1 MQQKEA
7 ALQAASTLLHEA
19 ERHKEKI
26 SKEIGNIRQDIDT
39 QKVKS
44 LSLLPSSGSP
54 FNCSAYTLLAL
65 IGGVINIFFQSG
77 FNAYFLMWQVQER
90 WLQDNLTL
98 RKRVEE
104 LKEVVAKR
112 EALCKDI
119 GNMQVMQLRQ

>member
-1 MQQKEA
+1 
-7 ALQAASTLLHEA
+7 
-19 ERHKEKI
+19 
-26 SKEIGNIRQDIDT
+26 
-39 QKVKS
+39 
-44 LSLLPSSGSP
+44 
-54 FNCSAYTLLAL
+54 
-65 IGGVINIFFQSG
+65 
-77 FNAYFLMWQVQER
+77 MWQVQER